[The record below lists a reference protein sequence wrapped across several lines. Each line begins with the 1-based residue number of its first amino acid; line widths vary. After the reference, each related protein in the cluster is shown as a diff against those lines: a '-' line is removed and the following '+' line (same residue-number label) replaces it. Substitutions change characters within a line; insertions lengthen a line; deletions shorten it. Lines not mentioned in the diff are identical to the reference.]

1 MDSEAPGRGGRKML
15 RVVTLFSGYDSQ
27 CMALDRLGI
36 EYELVAW
43 AEIDKYAIAAHN
55 AVYPQWKDRNM
66 GDVSKADWSKIGG
79 GIDLLTYSSP
89 CQDFSQAGL
98 MRGGEEGS
106 GTRSSLLWEVKRA
119 IEVLQPR
126 YLLMENVKN
135 LVSKKFIGLFND
147 WLKVLEEY
155 GYENRWQV
163 LNAKDFDVP
172 QNRERVF
179 VVSGKD
185 GLAEFGFPRKEE
197 LKKRLRDVLEPEVD
211 EKYYLSA
218 EQVGKILEHC
228 ERKQLE
234 GCGFGTAFR
243 NHNEIATAVTTRYG
257 SRETDTYIVEDFY
270 QERDPRVYGEYA
282 PTIRSERNGLK
293 VIEVCGLS
301 RSRDKSGKVVKRNLN
316 PYVNCLHTGIGGH
329 CRENME
335 VFVTEVVAGA
345 LRGRGSTG
353 QYVQKLELNEE
364 GVTNT
369 LTSVEKDNLI
379 VEYGGRLVRIR
390 RLTPRE
396 AFRLMDMDECN
407 IDKIMSAGISNTQ
420 MYKMAGNSIVVEP
433 MYRIFRN
440 LLTPENSD
448 IIKDTLF

>member
-1 MDSEAPGRGGRKML
+1 MK
-15 RVVTLFSGYDSQ
+15 VVTLFSGYDSQ

-43 AEIDKYAIAAHN
+43 AEINKYAIAAHN
-55 AVYPQWKDRNM
+55 AVYPQWKDRNV
-66 GDVSKADWSKIGG
+66 GDVSKADWSKIEGP
-79 GIDLLTYSSP
+79 IDLLTYSSP

-147 WLKVLEEY
+147 WLKVLEGY
-155 GYENRWQV
+155 GYDNRWQV

-179 VVSGKD
+179 VVSGKE
-185 GLAEFGFPRKEE
+185 GLTGFGFPRKEG
-197 LKKRLRDVLEPEVD
+197 LKKRLRDVLEPKVD

-218 EQVGKILEHC
+218 EKVGKILEHC
-228 ERKQLE
+228 DRKQLE
-234 GCGFGTAFR
+234 GCGFSTAFR
-243 NHNEIATAVTTRYG
+243 NKDEIATSITTHYG
-257 SRETDTYIVEDFY
+257 GRETDTYIIE
-270 QERDPRVYGEYA
+270 
-282 PTIRSERNGLK
+282 
-293 VIEVCGLS
+293 EVCGLS

-316 PYVNCLHTGIGGH
+316 PYVNCLHTGIGGY

-335 VFVTEVVAGA
+335 VFV
-345 LRGRGSTG
+345 
-353 QYVQKLELNEE
+353 
-364 GVTNT
+364 
-369 LTSVEKDNLI
+369 
-379 VEYGGRLVRIR
+379 VEYDGRLVLIR

-407 IDKIMSAGISNTQ
+407 IDKIMSAGISNAQ
-420 MYKMAGNSIVVEP
+420 MYKIAGNSIVVEP
-433 MYRIFRN
+433 MFRIFRN

-448 IIKDTLF
+448 NEEYTLF

>member
-1 MDSEAPGRGGRKML
+1 MSNKL
-15 RVVTLFSGYDSQ
+15 RVISVFSGYDSQ

-55 AVYPQWKDRNM
+55 AVYPQWSDRNV
-66 GDVSKADWSKIGG
+66 GDVSKADWSKIEGP
-79 GIDLLTYSSP
+79 IDLLTYSSP

-135 LVSKKFIGLFND
+135 LVSKNFIGLFND

-179 VVSGKD
+179 VVSAKD
-185 GLAEFGFPRKEE
+185 GLAGFGFPRKEE
-197 LKKRLRDVLEPEVD
+197 LKKRLRDVLETDVD

-228 ERKQLE
+228 DRKQLE
-234 GCGFGTAFR
+234 RCGVEPGFKTPD
-243 NHNEIATAVTTRYG
+243 EVSPTLTTYYKR
-257 SRETDTYIVEDFY
+257 RQTDTYIVE
-270 QERDPRVYGEYA
+270 
-282 PTIRSERNGLK
+282 
-293 VIEVCGLS
+293 EVCGLS

-316 PYVNCLHTGIGGH
+316 PYVNCLRTGIGGH

-369 LTSVEKDNLI
+369 LTSVE
-379 VEYGGRLVRIR
+379 RI
-390 RLTPRE
+390 T
-396 AFRLMDMDECN
+396 
-407 IDKIMSAGISNTQ
+407 
-420 MYKMAGNSIVVEP
+420 
-433 MYRIFRN
+433 
-440 LLTPENSD
+440 
-448 IIKDTLF
+448 

>member
-1 MDSEAPGRGGRKML
+1 
-15 RVVTLFSGYDSQ
+15 
-27 CMALDRLGI
+27 
-36 EYELVAW
+36 
-43 AEIDKYAIAAHN
+43 
-55 AVYPQWKDRNM
+55 
-66 GDVSKADWSKIGG
+66 
-79 GIDLLTYSSP
+79 
-89 CQDFSQAGL
+89 

-119 IEVLQPR
+119 IEVLKPR

-147 WLKVLEEY
+147 WLRVLEEY

-179 VVSGKD
+179 VVSGLN
-185 GLAEFGFPRKEE
+185 GLAGFGFPRKVE

-218 EQVGKILEHC
+218 EKVGKILEHC
-228 ERKQLE
+228 DRKQLE
-234 GCGFGTAFR
+234 GCGFSTAFR
-243 NHNEIATAVTTRYG
+243 NKDEIATSITTHYG
-257 SRETDTYIVEDFY
+257 GRETNTYIIEDFY
-270 QERDPRVYGEYA
+270 QERDSRVYDKYA

-293 VIEVCGLS
+293 VVEVCGLS

-345 LRGRGSTG
+345 LRGRGTTG

-364 GVTNT
+364 GVTNA

-407 IDKIMSAGISNTQ
+407 IDKIMFAGISNAQ
-420 MYKMAGNSIVVEP
+420 MYKMAGNSIAVEP
-433 MYRIFRN
+433 MYRIFKN
-440 LLTPENSD
+440 LFYLEKCDSD
-448 IIKDTLF
+448 LLF

>member
-1 MDSEAPGRGGRKML
+1 ML

-55 AVYPQWKDRNM
+55 AAYPQYKDRNV
-66 GDVSKADWSKIGG
+66 GDVSKADWSKIGGG

-119 IEVLQPR
+119 IEILQPR

-147 WLKVLEEY
+147 WLKVLGGY
-155 GYENRWQV
+155 GYENQWKV

-197 LKKRLRDVLEPEVD
+197 LKKRLRDVLEPKVD

-234 GCGFGTAFR
+234 GCGFSTAFR
-243 NHNEIATAVTTRYG
+243 NKDEIATTITTKYG
-257 SRETDTYIVEDFY
+257 GIQTDTYIVE
-270 QERDPRVYGEYA
+270 
-282 PTIRSERNGLK
+282 
-293 VIEVCGLS
+293 EVCGLS

-335 VFVTEVVAGA
+335 VFVA
-345 LRGRGSTG
+345 
-353 QYVQKLELNEE
+353 ELAS
-364 GVTNT
+364 G
-369 LTSVEKDNLI
+369 EKDILNGIEKKLI
-379 VEYGGRLVRIR
+379 PLGVDKDGAAKTFLAGYYKFYGATLFRESGASGTSIMEQYKKGGQIILVRIR

-433 MYRIFRN
+433 MFRIFRN
-440 LLTPENSD
+440 LLTPEESD
-448 IIKDTLF
+448 IVKDTLF

>member
-1 MDSEAPGRGGRKML
+1 MSNKL
-15 RVVTLFSGYDSQ
+15 RVISVFSGYDSQ

-55 AVYPQWKDRNM
+55 AVYPQWSDRNV
-66 GDVSKADWSKIGG
+66 GDVSKADWSKIEGP
-79 GIDLLTYSSP
+79 IDLLTYSSP

-135 LVSKKFIGLFND
+135 LVSKNFIGLFND

-179 VVSGKD
+179 VVSAKD
-185 GLAEFGFPRKEE
+185 GLAGFGFPRKEE
-197 LKKRLRDVLEPEVD
+197 LKKRLRDVLETDVD

-228 ERKQLE
+228 DRKQLE
-234 GCGFGTAFR
+234 RCGFEPGFKTPD
-243 NHNEIATAVTTRYG
+243 EVSPTLTTYYKR
-257 SRETDTYIVEDFY
+257 RQTDTYIVE
-270 QERDPRVYGEYA
+270 
-282 PTIRSERNGLK
+282 
-293 VIEVCGLS
+293 EVCGLS

-407 IDKIMSAGISNTQ
+407 IDKIMSAGISNAQ

-433 MYRIFRN
+433 MFRIFRN

>member
-1 MDSEAPGRGGRKML
+1 MSNKL
-15 RVVTLFSGYDSQ
+15 RVISVFSGYDSQ

-55 AVYPQWKDRNM
+55 AVYPQWSDRNV
-66 GDVSKADWSKIGG
+66 GDVSKADWSKIEGP
-79 GIDLLTYSSP
+79 IDLLTYSSP

-135 LVSKKFIGLFND
+135 LVSKNFIGLFND

-179 VVSGKD
+179 VVSAKD
-185 GLAEFGFPRKEE
+185 GLAGFGFPRKEE
-197 LKKRLRDVLEPEVD
+197 LKKRLRDVLETDVD

-228 ERKQLE
+228 DRKQLE
-234 GCGFGTAFR
+234 RCGFHVNFKTPD
-243 NHNEIATAVTTRYG
+243 EISTAVTTCNGQRQQ
-257 SRETDTYIVEDFY
+257 DTYIVE
-270 QERDPRVYGEYA
+270 Q
-282 PTIRSERNGLK
+282 
-293 VIEVCGLS
+293 VCGLS
-301 RSRDKSGKVVKRNLN
+301 RSRDKSGKVVKRSLN

-335 VFVTEVVAGA
+335 VFV
-345 LRGRGSTG
+345 
-353 QYVQKLELNEE
+353 
-364 GVTNT
+364 
-369 LTSVEKDNLI
+369 
-379 VEYGGRLVRIR
+379 VEYDGRLVLIR